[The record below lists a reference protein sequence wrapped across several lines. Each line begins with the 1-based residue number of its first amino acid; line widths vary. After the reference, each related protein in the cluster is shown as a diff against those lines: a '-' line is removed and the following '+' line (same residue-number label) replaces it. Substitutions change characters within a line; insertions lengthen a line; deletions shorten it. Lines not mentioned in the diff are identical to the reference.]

1 MFFHEF
7 PFYTLVWIVG
17 MNCLDFTS
25 TIPLYNI
32 LISGNAKKGKNNG
45 IRCGFL
51 NLQPESDKTS
61 LIFVKFFVTLSIGSV
76 EMIPPN

>member
-1 MFFHEF
+1 
-7 PFYTLVWIVG
+7 VG
-17 MNCLDFTS
+17 INDLDFTS

-32 LISGNAKKGKNNG
+32 LMSGNAKKGRNKG

-61 LIFVKFFVTLSIGSV
+61 LIFVKFFVTFSIGSV
-76 EMIPPN
+76 EIIPHN